1 MQFSQGKGCFAF
13 HSASEPIFNFV
24 IYTSGFLAEETPTEW
39 KLNKCWTATVSS
51 PWCGEAFIFRGR
63 AIFRA
68 SFGVMRHR
76 FHRFPFRGRSFLR
89 RIYYSWVEAIVEAHT
104 SSTLQPSNARVSEV
118 WTKRAQWRRWLWALF
133 PAPEFFMPP
142 SIVSQISKTN
152 YIDVTNL
159 WARCLTNSRRPCLEL
174 GWEISATGFLK
185 GVVPFA
191 CSWALTFCHD
201 LSCDLSCSVR
211 AHALSSCW
219 LVLARSGWVQCY
231 SLPAKWKLGPRWWN
245 FGLAWQVIASLIL
258 NVLFLPH
265 HGFRS

>member
-51 PWCGEAFIFRGR
+51 PWCGEAFILKGR

-68 SFGVMRHR
+68 SLGVMRHR

-118 WTKRAQWRRWLWALF
+118 WAKRAQWRRWLWALF
-133 PAPEFFMPP
+133 PSPEFFMPP

-152 YIDVTNL
+152 ENQLY
-159 WARCLTNSRRPCLEL
+159 RCYKSMSQMPMPWTWLGNFSHRFFERCGAFCLQL
-174 GWEISATGFLK
+174 STYFL
-185 GVVPFA
+185 P
-191 CSWALTFCHD
+191 
-201 LSCDLSCSVR
+201 
-211 AHALSSCW
+211 W
-219 LVLARSGWVQCY
+219 LVMWLVMLARSGWVQCY
-231 SLPAKWKLGPRWWN
+231 SPPAKWKLGPGWWN

-258 NVLFLPH
+258 NVLFLPQ

>member
-76 FHRFPFRGRSFLR
+76 FHRFPSRGRSFVR

-104 SSTLQPSNARVSEV
+104 SVTDCQRWEFLHFAAQQRQSV
-118 WTKRAQWRRWLWALF
+118 WGMNKEGPMEEMAMGPFSSAGIFHATFHCFSDIENQWK
-133 PAPEFFMPP
+133 P
-142 SIVSQISKTN
+142 II
-152 YIDVTNL
+152 
-159 WARCLTNSRRPCLEL
+159 
-174 GWEISATGFLK
+174 
-185 GVVPFA
+185 
-191 CSWALTFCHD
+191 
-201 LSCDLSCSVR
+201 
-211 AHALSSCW
+211 
-219 LVLARSGWVQCY
+219 
-231 SLPAKWKLGPRWWN
+231 
-245 FGLAWQVIASLIL
+245 
-258 NVLFLPH
+258 
-265 HGFRS
+265 